1 MGALAPCN
9 QKSEVTELLQECW
22 SAHMGSVVC
31 EENYH
36 QVVHKCTCRWKK
48 LQTKFF
54 WRVLSTLKFC
64 LPFDFAFMQKSE
76 LQEEKNVDYWFFDP
90 FFQQQLALNS
100 GDVLT
105 ASETSALNTSRTNNP
120 AFSVWRS

>member
-1 MGALAPCN
+1 M
-9 QKSEVTELLQECW
+9 QSLQERC
-22 SAHMGSVVC
+22 SAHTSSVVC
-31 EENYH
+31 EKNWH

-54 WRVLSTLKFC
+54 QRLLSTHKFC
-64 LPFDFAFMQKSE
+64 LLFDFAFMHKPE
-76 LQEEKNVDYWFFDP
+76 LQKEKNIDYWFFDP

-105 ASETSALNTSRTNNP
+105 ASETSVLNTSRTNNP